1 MEKQNLTLTFI
12 GAGNVATHLAQALAR
27 KSCRINQIYSRTET
41 SAQALASAL
50 DCSFTTDLSE
60 ISPDSDLYVVSVKDA
75 VLEEV
80 TGTLA
85 RYANPDALF
94 VHTAGSMP
102 MSVWEGKARRH
113 GVLYPMQTFSKSRSA
128 DFSNVPFFIET
139 SLPDDT
145 LLLQEL
151 AGRLSDKVYAASS
164 EQRKY
169 LHIAAVFACNFANHM
184 YAISRHLLRAHGLPF
199 EAMLPLIDETARK
212 VHTLTPTEAQTGPA
226 RRDDRNVMER
236 HLEILEEEPELATLY
251 HLISRNIHTYE
262 LKDKEENDKL

>member
-50 DCSFTTDLSE
+50 DCAFTTDLSE
-60 ISPDSDLYVVSVKDA
+60 ISPDSDLYIVSVKDA

-85 RYANPDALF
+85 RHANPDALF

-113 GVLYPMQTFSKSRSA
+113 GVLYPMQTFSKSRSV

-164 EQRKY
+164 EQ
-169 LHIAAVFACNFANHM
+169 
-184 YAISRHLLRAHGLPF
+184 AH
-199 EAMLPLIDETARK
+199 
-212 VHTLTPTEAQTGPA
+212 V
-226 RRDDRNVMER
+226 
-236 HLEILEEEPELATLY
+236 
-251 HLISRNIHTYE
+251 
-262 LKDKEENDKL
+262 